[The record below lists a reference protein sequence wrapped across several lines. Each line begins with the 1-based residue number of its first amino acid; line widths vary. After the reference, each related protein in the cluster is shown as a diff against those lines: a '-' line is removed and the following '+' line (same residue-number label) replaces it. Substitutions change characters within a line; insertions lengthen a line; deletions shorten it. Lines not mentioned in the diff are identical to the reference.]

1 MEYRIITTTIENHIV
16 TLLTDNIYTQQ
27 QRQAYAYGA
36 YLTWL
41 ALVGD
46 EFIPDDDRRLW
57 EQVRYR

>member
-1 MEYRIITTTIENHIV
+1 MEYRIITAAIENHIV

-41 ALVGD
+41 ALVG
-46 EFIPDDDRRLW
+46 P
-57 EQVRYR
+57 